1 MFWWQPPWHKGWC
14 VTNGWSWDQ
23 IAPNYPLWWG
33 HKSGWARKVWK
44 KEIEEKSKQIILI
57 LWEYCSSLIP
67 FQDSCFSKMSSDQ
80 WPCPIQ
86 CLVANYTPSPLQFQ
100 DEKKPSKITKEC
112 KRYWT
117 SQKGHACCA
126 QDGALWPTEDSPP
139 AAVSRGSNTGAG
151 VRCAHV
157 GDAPTH
163 LGPSYPRSASW
174 APVANVWLF
183 LEVIHP
189 KYFWGSALIVLL
201 YQTFLV
207 TRLHPV
213 F

>member
-157 GDAPTH
+157 GDA
-163 LGPSYPRSASW
+163 LGPCC
-174 APVANVWLF
+174 
-183 LEVIHP
+183 
-189 KYFWGSALIVLL
+189 
-201 YQTFLV
+201 
-207 TRLHPV
+207 
-213 F
+213 